1 MKKLVSIVVVVAMCL
16 ALSLTAFAEVDF
28 TTPKEKVVHVSYDE
42 IRPGIMV
49 GTSTANKQT
58 PVLASGT
65 TEAFF
70 WGWVALAEDVVS
82 FSYSINN
89 GEKVSPEDA
98 KVTPEEAVINAAK
111 GAEGATTA
119 SRFGVKVPVTEGTQ
133 LVKIFADFEDGSEVF
148 WIAEVTVGEATQY
161 NPGEE
166 PSSPS
171 VPSEPSDTDKE
182 PEQNAPTGDVNVV
195 FAVVAA
201 ALVLTVIC
209 KKKIFA

>member
-133 LVKIFADFEDGSEVF
+133 TIEIFAELEDGTSESF
-148 WIAEVTVGEATQY
+148 WKAELTVGE
-161 NPGEE
+161 
-166 PSSPS
+166 PSTD
-171 VPSEPSDTDKE
+171 EPSDDDSG
-182 PEQNAPTGDVNVV
+182 NADTGDFMFVII
-195 FAVVAA
+195 VAA
-201 ALVLTVIC
+201 AAFVVTVLS
-209 KKKIFA
+209 KKRAF